1 MRLENCALRGKNSEL
16 AAHPRISVHLLTRIL
31 HEGFGFYG
39 QAGKAGGTIARG
51 FIALAMDQ
59 GGSFKMRRQVVRKTK

>member
-1 MRLENCALRGKNSEL
+1 M
-16 AAHPRISVHLLTRIL
+16 L

-39 QAGKAGGTIARG
+39 HTGKAGWAIAHG

-59 GGSFKMRRQVVRKTK
+59 GGSLKMRRQNVRKTK